1 MKNVISKSQKLAVA
15 KKGIFEV
22 TVVRNEIAL
31 CRIVNGVNWMM
42 SKWYPIAYAPQM
54 ILKHANLADVID
66 AI

>member
-1 MKNVISKSQKLAVA
+1 MKNVISQSQKVAVA

-42 SKWYPIAYAPQM
+42 SKWYPIASAPQM
-54 ILKHANLADVID
+54 ILKHAN
-66 AI
+66 